1 MATKGDALRSDLKEA
16 IKELDVREK
25 KDRPKTLK
33 RGNKSAP
40 KKLDFDSSEKNL
52 RKEFDLRFDN
62 PKFEDKRPKRVPGQ
76 QREKI
81 PLRPEGMTSLAKGGR
96 AVYKA
101 GSKGCK
107 LAMKGKGRA
116 YGKNS

>member
-1 MATKGDALRSDLKEA
+1 MATKGDVLRSELKEA
-16 IKELDVREK
+16 IKEADFREK

-62 PKFEDKRPKRVPGQ
+62 PKFEDKKPKRVPGEQ
-76 QREKI
+76 KKCNLYQKVEE
-81 PLRPEGMTSLAKGGR
+81 LDT
-96 AVYKA
+96 
-101 GSKGCK
+101 K
-107 LAMKGKGRA
+107 LDLKVV
-116 YGKNS
+116 S